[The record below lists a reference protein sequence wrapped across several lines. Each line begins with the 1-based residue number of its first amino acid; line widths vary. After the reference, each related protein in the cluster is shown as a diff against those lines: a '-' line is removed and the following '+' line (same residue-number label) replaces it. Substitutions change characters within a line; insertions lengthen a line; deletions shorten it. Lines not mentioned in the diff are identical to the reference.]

1 MVEHEDRR
9 ESTRREVCWPISVN
23 TDQGRISGETVNIS
37 GGGLSIACDEPVPMD
52 EDLKISIMPPDH
64 RIIEVSGKIT
74 WSDLFGIGDDDKA
87 VGMGLCFLEISEEDR
102 EFLVQAANDNSDT

>member
-1 MVEHEDRR
+1 LGEHEDRR
-9 ESTRREVCWPISVN
+9 ESSRRDICWPISVD

-52 EDLKISIMPPDH
+52 EVLKISIMPPDH

-74 WSDLFGIGDDDKA
+74 WADLSGIDDEDKA
-87 VGMGLCFLEISEEDR
+87 VGMGVCFLEISEEDQA
-102 EFLVQAANDNSDT
+102 FLIRTANAHPDS